1 MGSFKPATSYPL
13 RAMDVI
19 TEPFW
24 RAPFVSLS
32 NGFSFQLTT
41 ATDTSASPAHVG
53 VELRSRLLD
62 PPVGRLEGSND
73 GKSDGSPVGSGVG
86 APEGMAE
93 GSGAGTESMQA
104 HVRTV
109 SGKTKDVPRELRAPE
124 AIAAWTSKPPKVV
137 SSC

>member
-1 MGSFKPATSYPL
+1 
-13 RAMDVI
+13 MDVI

-62 PPVGRLEGSND
+62 PPVGRLEGSID
-73 GKSDGSPVGSGVG
+73 GKSDGMTVGNREGSPVGSGVG

-93 GSGAGTESMQA
+93 GSGAGAESMQA

-109 SGKTKDVPRELRAPE
+109 SGKTKDVPRELGAPE